1 MYLNTAVSL
10 AGAVAAWVRRI
21 PVIWH
26 LREMFADIGGEMHAP
41 RWAVPLV
48 RKVFQWGATRLV
60 ANSTPT
66 AVNLLG
72 GNAAHRATV
81 IPNAVRSDF
90 FEEDRSREAARH
102 ALQLPSEDPLIGVP
116 GTFRPMKGHPFFIRA
131 IEPLLT
137 ENSSLRVAI
146 TGGVESQYAE
156 RMRQQASELAGADRI
171 HFVGWVEDMPAFYR
185 ACDMVCIPS
194 RAESF
199 GRTAIE
205 AFAVGTPVVAT
216 AVGGLQEIVEDERTG
231 LLVDYDDDEAL
242 RAAVH
247 RLLQSDDMR
256 QKMSR
261 YARQVAEEKYHERM
275 YKKRPR
281 V

>member
-1 MYLNTAVSL
+1 
-10 AGAVAAWVRRI
+10 
-21 PVIWH
+21 
-26 LREMFADIGGEMHAP
+26 MFADIGGEMHAP

-66 AVNLLG
+66 AINLLG

-90 FEEDRSREAARH
+90 FDEDRSREAARH
-102 ALQLPSEDPLIGVP
+102 RSNSPQESPLIGVP

-131 IEPLLT
+131 IEPLLA

-156 RMRQQASELAGADRI
+156 RVRQQASKLAGADRI

-194 RAESF
+194 RAEPF

-216 AVGGLQEIVEDERTG
+216 AVGGLQEIVDDERTG

-242 RAAVH
+242 RAAVR

-261 YARQVAEEKYHERM
+261 AGA
-275 YKKRPR
+275 
-281 V
+281 